1 MAKHRTYRIDD
12 DTYHRAMKKLGVLG
26 INDVRA
32 LLEEIARGGV
42 RVERVS
48 KPLPREEERGFD
60 WGA

>member
-12 DTYHRAMKKLGVLG
+12 DTYHKAMKKLSVLG

-32 LLEEIARGGV
+32 LLEEIARGDV
-42 RVERVS
+42 RVERAKS
-48 KPLPREEERGFD
+48 FPREEGKDYD

>member
-12 DTYHRAMKKLGVLG
+12 GIYHKAMKKLSALG

-32 LLEEIARGGV
+32 LLEEIAQGGCK
-42 RVERVS
+42 VERVKS
-48 KPLPREEERGFD
+48 LPREEERDFD